1 VSEEQTEN
9 TNQRLVWIDLEMTGL
24 SLEADEIVEI
34 AAIVTDADLTEL
46 DHGISLVIKPGQQ
59 SLDNMDD
66 YVTNMHTESGLITE
80 IPGGITI
87 AAAQAQVLD
96 YIKSYIPEPRKGH
109 LAGSSVYVDRGFL
122 AKFMPEIDE
131 HLHYRLID
139 VSSIK
144 ELARRWYP
152 KAYFNSPEKTG
163 NHRALADIRE
173 SIAELRYYRD
183 TTMVELPG
191 PDSAAAKAIAA
202 NHVVD
207 HTTTLSP
214 TTDQSLDSAG

>member
-1 VSEEQTEN
+1 MPEDQQEITS
-9 TNQRLVWIDLEMTGL
+9 QRLVWIDLEMTGL
-24 SLEADEIVEI
+24 NLELDEIVEI
-34 AAIVTDADLTEL
+34 AAIVTESDLTEI
-46 DHGISLVIKPGQQ
+46 DSGISLVISPSQAA
-59 SLDNMDD
+59 LDNMDD

-80 IPGGITI
+80 IPLGISLDD
-87 AAAQAQVLD
+87 AQSQVLD
-96 YIKSYIPEPRKGH
+96 YIKNHIPEQNKGH

-122 AKFMPEIDE
+122 AKYMPEIDQ

-144 ELARRWYP
+144 ELSRRWYP
-152 KAYFNSPEKTG
+152 KVYFNSPEKTG

-183 TTMVELPG
+183 AMMVELPG
-191 PDSAAAKAIAA
+191 PDGATAKSIAA

-207 HTTTLSP
+207 H
-214 TTDQSLDSAG
+214 A

>member
-1 VSEEQTEN
+1 MPDEQPEVSP
-9 TNQRLVWIDLEMTGL
+9 QRLVWIDLEMTGL
-24 SLEADEIVEI
+24 SVESDEIVEI
-34 AAIVTDADLTEL
+34 AAIVTEADLTEV
-46 DHGISLVIKPGQQ
+46 DAGISLVIKPGQN

-66 YVTNMHTESGLITE
+66 FVTNMHTESGLIAE
-80 IPGGITI
+80 IPNGIT
-87 AAAQAQVLD
+87 AQEAEAQILE
-96 YIKSYIPEPRKGH
+96 YIKKYIPEARKGH

-122 AKFMPEIDE
+122 AKYMPLIDE

-152 KAYFNSPEKTG
+152 KVYFNSPEKTG

-183 TTMVELPG
+183 AMMVELPG
-191 PDSAAAKAIAA
+191 PDGTTAKTIAA

-207 HTTTLSP
+207 HS
-214 TTDQSLDSAG
+214 

>member
-1 VSEEQTEN
+1 MSEEQPEATG
-9 TNQRLVWIDLEMTGL
+9 QRLVWIDLEMTGL
-24 SLEADEIVEI
+24 SIEVDEIVEI
-34 AAIVTDADLTEL
+34 AAIVTEADLTEV
-46 DHGISLVIKPGQQ
+46 DQGISLVVKPGQA

-66 YVTNMHTESGLITE
+66 FVTNMHTESGLITE
-80 IPGGITI
+80 IPAGISCADAETQI
-87 AAAQAQVLD
+87 LD
-96 YIKSYIPEPRKGH
+96 YIKQHIPEARKGH

-122 AKFMPEIDE
+122 SKYMPSIDE

-152 KAYFNSPEKTG
+152 KVYFNSPEKTG

-173 SIAELRYYRD
+173 SIAELRYYREAM
-183 TTMVELPG
+183 MVEVPG
-191 PDSAAAKAIAA
+191 PDGATAKSIAA

-207 HTTTLSP
+207 HN
-214 TTDQSLDSAG
+214 